1 MNRANCLLELLF
13 LLIKR
18 IAYMAED
25 TTVTSF
31 GLSVE
36 QLNIIN
42 RILTQAANVQ
52 SAYLFGSRAKGTN
65 KPASDID
72 LAIKGIGIQKDDIAA
87 LWAAFEESNLPFF
100 CRCHILRSNPKSRT
114 ERSYRSGGHP
124 NLSTFEHMRR
134 FFG

>member
-1 MNRANCLLELLF
+1 
-13 LLIKR
+13 
-18 IAYMAED
+18 MAED

-52 SAYLFGSRAKGTN
+52 SAYLFGSRAKRTN

-72 LAIKGIGIQKDDIAA
+72 LAIKGIGYE
-87 LWAAFEESNLPFF
+87 AFF
-100 CRCHILRSNPKSRT
+100 RVT
-114 ERSYRSGGHP
+114 
-124 NLSTFEHMRR
+124 
-134 FFG
+134 

>member
-1 MNRANCLLELLF
+1 
-13 LLIKR
+13 
-18 IAYMAED
+18 MAED

-100 CRCHILRSNPKSRT
+100 VDVRSYEAIRNQELKDHIDRVGIQIYPRSNI
-114 ERSYRSGGHP
+114 
-124 NLSTFEHMRR
+124 
-134 FFG
+134 